1 MEDGEAK
8 DETMPAPVSIMAKPE
23 DISDIQ
29 NLGNGT
35 KIDNLIEQL
44 VSTSKD
50 YIEEFS
56 NLNNQFKESN
66 RIFFSDLD
74 VFKNSLIKKYS
85 ENADPNEK
93 LSLKNKSLDED
104 ARFRAITE
112 KPIQLINKIT
122 TLYSTLFDM
131 VKSNMKILSQFLNI
145 GKKLEE
151 GKPLEDFFGEQ
162 FNDIVN
168 GWLFLKLDFDNFNV
182 NEALA
187 KSEFDENF
195 RNFLTKANKKKS
207 LKIYFDHMK
216 GEVESEETKKKYTA
230 ERKLLKDNAAN
241 VTKLT
246 LKNTGDFSKILDTK
260 LEFPKLKKLIYENGR
275 IEESEFTIKQTMPNL
290 EKLSIKFSPN
300 LNIFIIEK
308 IPPKIKELYL
318 ENCNFINDDFQN
330 LIEKVFTDK
339 HIILSTLEI
348 LSFAG
353 NNLTKVDF
361 SRLKSKVI
369 YQKLKEMNFKKNK
382 LYKFIYN
389 PENFPKLKF
398 INCSKNNFNK
408 SYFKGHKIMS
418 LESGNGF
425 LFEPDLCKSYYDNL
439 KKKICTKD
447 ELPYLFNY
455 LNISFMP
462 KYLSQNYFNDFV
474 LNPQLMQ
481 RIKKLDL
488 SYNTINCHTFFKYIQ
503 KNNNFIHLHSLNL
516 NGNEID
522 DTFFENL
529 MSNNVF
535 PRLQHL
541 YLNSN
546 LIGDPKIKV
555 KYKDDVQIPPEDQSE
570 KDRNLVYKLR
580 LMYKF
585 IEQMPYLS
593 KLTITKNPI
602 SEFFSVTKGTDADK
616 SEKYIKKDLNG
627 KIMVNCLFS
636 MLIKVR
642 DELLTNEYD
651 KEKRKGFN
659 LKFDCRSNVN
669 KNSENYPY
677 SDKPF
682 VKKKN

>member
-66 RIFFSDLD
+66 RVFFSDLD

-104 ARFRAITE
+104 ARFRAISE

-389 PENFPKLKF
+389 PDNFPQLKF
-398 INCSKNNFNK
+398 INLSKNNFNK
-408 SYFKGHKIMS
+408 TCFKGSKILGM
-418 LESGNGF
+418 ESGNGF
-425 LFEPDLCKSYYDNL
+425 LFEPDLCKSYYDDL

-447 ELPYLFNY
+447 EMPYVFDY
-455 LNISFMP
+455 
-462 KYLSQNYFNDFV
+462 
-474 LNPQLMQ
+474 LMQ
-481 RIKKLDL
+481 KLRKLDL
-488 SYNTINCHTFFKYIQ
+488 SYNTINCITFFKYTE

-522 DTFFENL
+522 DTFFEKL
-529 MSNNVF
+529 LRNNVF
-535 PRLQHL
+535 PKLEHL

-546 LIGDPKIKV
+546 RIGDTNVKI
-555 KYKDDVQIPPEDQSE
+555 KYKDDIEIPQEHHAE
-570 KDRNLVYKLR
+570 KDKNLVFKLR

-585 IEQMPYLS
+585 IEQMPYLN

-602 SEFFSVTKGTDADK
+602 AEFYSVTKGTDADK
-616 SEKYIKKDLNG
+616 SDKYIKRDING
-627 KIMVNCLFS
+627 KIAVNCLFS
-636 MLIKVR
+636 MLIKIR
-642 DELLTNEYD
+642 DELLTNPYD

>member
-1 MEDGEAK
+1 MEDGEPK
-8 DETMPAPVSIMAKPE
+8 DESMPAPVSVMAKPE
-23 DISDIQ
+23 DISDLQKIGQ
-29 NLGNGT
+29 GT
-35 KIDNLIEQL
+35 EIDNVIEQL
-44 VSTSKD
+44 ILISKD
-50 YIEEFS
+50 YIKEFS
-56 NLNNQFKESN
+56 ALSNQFEMSN
-66 RIFFSDLD
+66 KNFFSDLD
-74 VFKNSLIKKYS
+74 FFKENLLKKYS
-85 ENADPNEK
+85 VEADPNEK
-93 LSLKNKSLDED
+93 LSLKNKQLDSD
-104 ARFRAITE
+104 TKFKNLTE
-112 KPIQLINKIT
+112 KPIQLINKISN
-122 TLYSTLFDM
+122 LYTSLFDM
-131 VKSNMKILSQFLNI
+131 VRSNMKILTQFLNI
-145 GKKLEE
+145 GKKIED
-151 GKPLEDFFGEQ
+151 GKPLEDFFTEQ

-168 GWLFLKLDFDNFNV
+168 SWLFLKLDFDNFNV
-182 NEALA
+182 NAALA
-187 KSEFDENF
+187 NSEFDENF
-195 RNFLTKANKKKS
+195 KNFLAKANKKKS
-207 LKIYFDHMK
+207 LKLYFEHIK
-216 GEVESEETKKKYTA
+216 GEVENEETKKKYAA

-241 VTKLT
+241 ITKLT
-246 LKNTGDFSKILDTK
+246 LKNTCDFTKIIDTSIDY
-260 LEFPKLKKLIYENGR
+260 PKLKQLIYENGR
-275 IEESEFTIKQTMPNL
+275 VQESEFQIQKKMENL
-290 EKLSIKFSPN
+290 EKLTIKYSPN
-300 LNIFIIEK
+300 FQIYIMEK
-308 IPPKIKELYL
+308 LPAKLKELYL
-318 ENCNFINDDFQN
+318 EKLNLINDDLEN
-330 LIEKVFTDK
+330 LIKRIFSEKNPALTNLEV
-339 HIILSTLEI
+339 LSL
-348 LSFAG
+348 AG
-353 NNLTKVDF
+353 NNITKADF
-361 SRLKSKVI
+361 SCLKPKMI
-369 YQKLKEMNFKKNK
+369 YQELKEMNFKKNK

>member
-66 RIFFSDLD
+66 RVFFSDLD

-187 KSEFDENF
+187 KSELDENF

-300 LNIFIIEK
+300 FQIFIIEK

-318 ENCNFINDDFQN
+318 ENCNFINDDFQS

-361 SRLKSKVI
+361 SRLKPKVI

-389 PENFPKLKF
+389 PDNFPQLKF
-398 INCSKNNFNK
+398 INLSKNNFNK
-408 SYFKGHKIMS
+408 TCFKGSKILGM
-418 LESGNGF
+418 ESGNGF
-425 LFEPDLCKSYYDNL
+425 LFEPDLCKSYYDDL

-447 ELPYLFNY
+447 EMPYVFDY

-462 KYLSQNYFNDFV
+462 KYLSVNYFNDFE
-474 LNPQLMQ
+474 LNSQLMQ
-481 RIKKLDL
+481 KLRKLDL
-488 SYNTINCHTFFKYIQ
+488 SYNTINCITFFKYTE

-522 DTFFENL
+522 DTFFEKL
-529 MSNNVF
+529 LRNNVF
-535 PRLQHL
+535 PKLEHL

-546 LIGDPKIKV
+546 RIGDTNVKI
-555 KYKDDVQIPPEDQSE
+555 KYKDDIEIPQEHHAE
-570 KDRNLVYKLR
+570 KDKNLVFKLR

-585 IEQMPYLS
+585 IEQMPYLN

-602 SEFFSVTKGTDADK
+602 AEFYSVTKGTDADK
-616 SEKYIKKDLNG
+616 SDKYIKRDING
-627 KIMVNCLFS
+627 KIAVNCLFS
-636 MLIKVR
+636 MLIKIR
-642 DELLTNEYD
+642 DELLTNPYD

-677 SDKPF
+677 SERPIE
-682 VKKKN
+682 KKKN